1 MTTYPQL
8 PWEGGCRCGQ
18 VRMRVSAPPILTMA
32 CHCKGCQRMSASA
45 FSLGAAIPSE
55 GFLVIQGEPVIG
67 GLHGANRHYFCP
79 HCMSWIFT
87 RAHGI
92 DTFVNLRPTMLDDAS
107 WFAPFIETCT
117 KDKVPWAVTGAVYSF
132 ETFPPA
138 AEWAGLMTEYA
149 STTAT
154 AEKSDPKL

>member
-1 MTTYPQL
+1 MTSDWHL

-18 VRMRVSAPPILTMA
+18 VRMRISAPPILTMA

-55 GFLVIQGEPVIG
+55 GFEVIKGEPVIG
-67 GLHGANRHYFCP
+67 GLHGANRHYFCAY
-79 HCMSWIFT
+79 CMSWIFT

-92 DTFVNLRPTMLDDAS
+92 EAFVNLRPTMLDDAS

-117 KDKVPWAVTGAVYSF
+117 KDKLPWASTGATYSF
-132 ETFPPA
+132 EAFPPA
-138 AEWAGLMTEYA
+138 ADWAGFMAEYA
-149 STTAT
+149 KQAKI
-154 AEKSDPKL
+154 AAK

>member
-1 MTTYPQL
+1 
-8 PWEGGCRCGQ
+8 
-18 VRMRVSAPPILTMA
+18 MRVSAPPILTMA

-45 FSLGAAIPSE
+45 FSLGVAIPSE
-55 GFLVIQGEPVIG
+55 GFSVIQGETVIG

-92 DTFVNLRPTMLDDAS
+92 DKFVNLRPTMLDDAS
-107 WFAPFIETCT
+107 WLVPFIETCT
-117 KDKVPWAVTGAVYSF
+117 KDKLPWAVTGAVYSF
-132 ETFPPA
+132 ESSPPA

-154 AEKSDPKL
+154 AEKPDPKL